1 MNKMLGVPGR
11 SFHLANGQHYRADDL
26 GNIEVEIGDLAVMR
40 SLRYV
45 EPSHGSGGLGPT
57 AIASVAPC
65 SCQGQVCMP
74 TFRRHDKKEAGYQL

>member
-40 SLRYV
+40 TLRYV
-45 EPSHGSGGLGPT
+45 EPSRKRGPRTYGNSVGRPLFMPGAGLY
-57 AIASVAPC
+57 AHFSQA
-65 SCQGQVCMP
+65 
-74 TFRRHDKKEAGYQL
+74 